1 MLSLSLSF
9 LKAPNKVTASY
20 IAATSGGN
28 KKSEKFILVLKKT
41 CLSFQIGTLLLLLL
55 LYSFKCLLVTLVTG
69 HPQSGVKLN

>member
-55 LYSFKCLLVTLVTG
+55 YSFKCLLVTLVTG